1 MKAFNYPE
9 DARLTLA
16 ELSEWVLTPGD
27 ELLHLERRGVIERDE
42 DGLFP
47 IMSTTNRITAHIEA
61 ECAHFRATHIRTPKG
76 WALLL
81 WEAPGKPWIGWWR
94 SFGGRGRGYE

>member
-1 MKAFNYPE
+1 MKTFNYPE

-42 DGLFP
+42 DGLYP

-81 WEAPGKPWIGWWR
+81 WEAPGKALDRVLAAFRRKGPGV
-94 SFGGRGRGYE
+94 

>member
-81 WEAPGKPWIGWWR
+81 WEAPGQALDRMVAAFRRKGPGV
-94 SFGGRGRGYE
+94 